1 MDMFITLLHYTQQL
15 KERETHDEASGGG
28 GGRRAMWPQEGRRD
42 KQRGLR
48 RVEEIGGAS
57 GRQGRQHSFGKE
69 GNKLTNTNQTA
80 GALIENAWIGK
91 DGDMCSAMLSCRN
104 IHITNSKLQLEK
116 PESSVGR
123 ILEPPLDEVVAAHLR
138 CLWAMANKDP
148 VEACRCQMI
157 LVTAFIKILQQ
168 QKDENWC
175 LPVMY
180 TVCLDVRLHAI
191 KADKILSTKEHKNK
205 KETLEK
211 AAECLMS
218 CFRICAADN
227 RSSEE
232 FTKRWGML
240 MLVNQMFKVY
250 FRINKLHLCKPLIR
264 AIEAFPMKHM
274 FSLSQLVTYRYYV
287 GRKAMFDCD
296 YKSADTYLTFAFE
309 KCHKTCLKNK
319 RMILMYL
326 VPVKMMRGY
335 MPSKRVLE
343 KYDLMQFWEVV
354 EAVKQGNLQAFNATM
369 EKHETFFVSYG
380 LFLILERLKVNT
392 YRSLFKTV
400 CQMMKTHQIPIQV
413 LLQALQVMGVSDI
426 DLDETQCIVANL
438 IYEGKIKGYI
448 SHQHQKLVVSKQ
460 NAFPILSSV

>member
-1 MDMFITLLHYTQQL
+1 
-15 KERETHDEASGGG
+15 
-28 GGRRAMWPQEGRRD
+28 
-42 KQRGLR
+42 
-48 RVEEIGGAS
+48 
-57 GRQGRQHSFGKE
+57 
-69 GNKLTNTNQTA
+69 
-80 GALIENAWIGK
+80 
-91 DGDMCSAMLSCRN
+91 
-104 IHITNSKLQLEK
+104 
-116 PESSVGR
+116 
-123 ILEPPLDEVVAAHLR
+123 
-138 CLWAMANKDP
+138 MANKDP

-296 YKSADTYLTFAFE
+296 YKSVLYFIYLVADTYLTFAFE

-400 CQMMKTHQIPIQV
+400 ACFSKLLKHIFVLHKEQIAENMSSGASCTHERAGSRHQRGLNEVFLNLDIALCQMMKTHQIPIQV
-413 LLQALQVMGVSDI
+413 LLQALQVMGVSDV

>member
-1 MDMFITLLHYTQQL
+1 MAHVNLNQYLHQ
-15 KERETHDEASGGG
+15 
-28 GGRRAMWPQEGRRD
+28 
-42 KQRGLR
+42 
-48 RVEEIGGAS
+48 
-57 GRQGRQHSFGKE
+57 
-69 GNKLTNTNQTA
+69 
-80 GALIENAWIGK
+80 IENAWIGK

-104 IHITNSKLQLEK
+104 IHITNTKLQLEK

-123 ILEPPLDEVVAAHLR
+123 ILEPPLDEIVAAHLR

-296 YKSADTYLTFAFE
+296 YKS
-309 KCHKTCLKNK
+309 
-319 RMILMYL
+319 
-326 VPVKMMRGY
+326 
-335 MPSKRVLE
+335 
-343 KYDLMQFWEVV
+343 
-354 EAVKQGNLQAFNATM
+354 
-369 EKHETFFVSYG
+369 
-380 LFLILERLKVNT
+380 
-392 YRSLFKTV
+392 
-400 CQMMKTHQIPIQV
+400 
-413 LLQALQVMGVSDI
+413 GV
-426 DLDETQCIVANL
+426 
-438 IYEGKIKGYI
+438 
-448 SHQHQKLVVSKQ
+448 
-460 NAFPILSSV
+460 

>member
-1 MDMFITLLHYTQQL
+1 MAHVNLNQYLHQ
-15 KERETHDEASGGG
+15 
-28 GGRRAMWPQEGRRD
+28 
-42 KQRGLR
+42 
-48 RVEEIGGAS
+48 
-57 GRQGRQHSFGKE
+57 
-69 GNKLTNTNQTA
+69 
-80 GALIENAWIGK
+80 IENAWIGK

-104 IHITNSKLQLEK
+104 IHITNTKLQLEK

-123 ILEPPLDEVVAAHLR
+123 ILEPPLDEIVAAHLR

-191 KADKILSTKEHKNK
+191 RADKILSTKEHKNK

-296 YKSADTYLTFAFE
+296 YKSVLYFIYLVADTYLTFAFE